1 MTSFTVRAFAL
12 SKRWLFALLV
22 AFGLLAGQASADGK
36 RFHSIAVFGDS
47 LSDPGNLYLL
57 TGGRTVSAP
66 TYGMDGVVPGTNPPL
81 PEVVALIPELAYT
94 SKRLSNGLTW
104 IELLGAA
111 MGRSSSVQ
119 PAVPGALIGADDG
132 RAANYAVAGATA
144 ANVGVSQFPLDVQV
158 DLFLGD
164 VRGRARHDA
173 LHVVAIGGNDIRAA
187 LADPTVIGLAVDAVA
202 RNIRILHA
210 AGARTFLIW
219 NVPNLGGT
227 PAFQRLNAVAPGIAQ
242 GATALSM
249 LYNAELQ
256 ARLSSLSGL
265 QGIQLIQF
273 NAFETLQD
281 VQANPRRYGLADAA
295 SACIQPDVPHFG
307 QDTDSPFRC
316 AQPDRH
322 LFWDGIHPTRA
333 GHAIIAFLVGK
344 ELVKA
349 LAADD

>member
-1 MTSFTVRAFAL
+1 MTSFAVRAFAFAKL
-12 SKRWLFALLV
+12 WLLPLLV
-22 AFGLLAGQASADGK
+22 AFGLLAGPASADGR

-57 TGGRTVSAP
+57 TGGQTVSAP
-66 TYGMDGVVPGTNPPL
+66 TYGMDGVDPNTGI
-81 PEVVALIPELAYT
+81 PEVVPLIPELAYP

-111 MGRSSSVQ
+111 IGRSSSVQ

-158 DLFLGD
+158 GLFLGD

-173 LHVVAIGGNDIRAA
+173 LHVIAIGGNDIRAA
-187 LADPTVIGLAVDAVA
+187 LANPAVIELAVDAVV

-249 LYNAELQ
+249 LYNAQLHG
-256 ARLSSLSGL
+256 RLPLLSGL
-265 QGIQLIQF
+265 EDIQLIQF
-273 NAFETLQD
+273 DAFETLQD
-281 VQANPRRYGLADAA
+281 VQAHPRRYGLADAA
-295 SACIQPDVPHFG
+295 SACIQPDVPQFG
-307 QDTDSPFRC
+307 HDTAFPFRC